1 MMSEKDTYE
10 ELRKKVQKLE
20 KKTVTYKDAK
30 KNLKE
35 SFRKQEL
42 IADNHSEPEM
52 AVEVLDQEFADK
64 QPVEQALIAEHIFRR
79 AIEESIPAGISGID
93 LAGRQIYVNRVF
105 CEMTGWSEDELLEA
119 EYPFI
124 YWPSEVVESFKD
136 EFQLLLS
143 DSIPSE
149 GIEVPFRRKNGE
161 QFYGLVTS
169 SKLKDRDGNMMGR
182 LMSVADISAQKQA
195 EIALRDLSSRLVNA
209 QESER
214 KLVSQ
219 ELHDG
224 IGGKLTAIKYSL
236 EKILTEIN
244 QSPRELAD
252 SLNDVLSILHDTI
265 DETQRI
271 YRNLHPSILDD
282 LGLKAAIRSVCREF
296 NEIYSHIGV
305 ENKIDIKEE
314 LLSDS
319 LKILIYRILQ
329 ETMNNISKHSH
340 ADHVN
345 VSLRQSEKVIELI
358 IEDNGVGFDLDEIHE
373 KEIFEKGFGLKNIKE
388 RTELFGGTLTVISA
402 SNKGTVIRASW
413 SIE

>member
-1 MMSEKDTYE
+1 
-10 ELRKKVQKLE
+10 
-20 KKTVTYKDAK
+20 
-30 KNLKE
+30 
-35 SFRKQEL
+35 
-42 IADNHSEPEM
+42 
-52 AVEVLDQEFADK
+52 
-64 QPVEQALIAEHIFRR
+64 
-79 AIEESIPAGISGID
+79 
-93 LAGRQIYVNRVF
+93 
-105 CEMTGWSEDELLEA
+105 MTGWREDELLET

-124 YWPSEVVESFKD
+124 YWPAEVVESFKD

-149 GIEVPFRRKNGE
+149 GIELPFQRKNGE

-169 SKLKDRDGNMMGR
+169 SELKDRGGNTMGR
-182 LMSVADISAQKQA
+182 LMSVADISAQKRA

-236 EKILTEIN
+236 EKILSEIN
-244 QSPRELAD
+244 QSSNVLAD

-296 NEIYSHIGV
+296 NEIYSHIRV
-305 ENKIDIKEE
+305 ENEINIKEE

-345 VSLRQSEKVIELI
+345 VSLRQSEKEIALI
-358 IEDNGVGFDLDEIHE
+358 VEDNGVGFDLDEIHE

-413 SIE
+413 PIE

>member
-1 MMSEKDTYE
+1 MSGKATYE
-10 ELRKKVQKLE
+10 ELEKKVQKLE
-20 KKTVTYKDAK
+20 KKTVTYKEAK
-30 KNLKE
+30 KNLKA
-35 SFRKQEL
+35 SFKKQEL
-42 IADNHSEPEM
+42 IADKHSEPEM
-52 AVEVLDQEFADK
+52 AVEVIDQEFADK
-64 QPVEQALIAEHIFRR
+64 QPVEQALIAEHVFRK
-79 AIEESIPAGISGID
+79 AIEESIPAGISGMD

-105 CEMTGWSEDELLEA
+105 CEMTGWSEDELLET

-124 YWPSEVVESFKD
+124 YWLPEVVDSFKD
-136 EFQLLLS
+136 EFQSLLS

-149 GIEVPFRRKNGE
+149 GIELPFRRKNGE

-169 SKLKDRDGNMMGR
+169 SKLKDRDGNTMGR
-182 LMSVADISAQKQA
+182 LMSVADISAQKRA

-236 EKILTEIN
+236 EKILSEIN
-244 QSPRELAD
+244 QSSSGLVA
-252 SLNDVLSILHDTI
+252 SLNDVLSILHNTI

-282 LGLKAAIRSVCREF
+282 LGLNAAIRSVCREF
-296 NEIYSHIGV
+296 NEIYSHIRV
-305 ENKIDIKEE
+305 ESEMEINEE

-345 VSLRQSEKVIELI
+345 VSLRQSEKEIALI
-358 IEDNGVGFDLDEIHE
+358 VEDNGVGFDWDEIHE

-388 RTELFGGTLTVISA
+388 RTELFGGTLTVLSA
-402 SNKGTVIRASW
+402 SNKGTVIKASW
-413 SIE
+413 PIE

>member
-1 MMSEKDTYE
+1 
-10 ELRKKVQKLE
+10 
-20 KKTVTYKDAK
+20 
-30 KNLKE
+30 
-35 SFRKQEL
+35 
-42 IADNHSEPEM
+42 
-52 AVEVLDQEFADK
+52 
-64 QPVEQALIAEHIFRR
+64 
-79 AIEESIPAGISGID
+79 
-93 LAGRQIYVNRVF
+93 
-105 CEMTGWSEDELLEA
+105 
-119 EYPFI
+119 
-124 YWPSEVVESFKD
+124 
-136 EFQLLLS
+136 LLLS

-149 GIEVPFRRKNGE
+149 GIELPFRRKNGE

-169 SKLKDRDGNMMGR
+169 SKLKDRDGNTMGR
-182 LMSVADISAQKQA
+182 LMSVADISAQKRD

-236 EKILTEIN
+236 EKILSEIN
-244 QSPRELAD
+244 QSSSGLAA
-252 SLNDVLSILHDTI
+252 SLNDVLSILHNTI

-282 LGLKAAIRSVCREF
+282 LGLKAAIRSICREF
-296 NEIYSHIGV
+296 NEIYSHIRV
-305 ENKIDIKEE
+305 ESEMEINEE

-345 VSLRQSEKVIELI
+345 VSLRQSEKVIALI

-373 KEIFEKGFGLKNIKE
+373 KEISEKGFGLKNIKE

-413 SIE
+413 PIE